1 MPLVMYSVIKPRA
14 PTNFSPADR
23 QRAYIVLWKLS
34 CPSLARESTYGDSY
48 DFRSGNEQN
57 VS

>member
-1 MPLVMYSVIKPRA
+1 MYSVIKLRA

-23 QRAYIVLWKLS
+23 QQAYIVLWKLS